1 MVDRVDFEGA
11 SLKGA
16 IFQNTVLTSTSF
28 QGADVT
34 GADFTEAYLG
44 DFDLKKLCKNPTLT
58 GESREAKGGRSLPRP
73 NAPAVRRSPTTR
85 HLRRHLSTR
94 GDCEW

>member
-16 IFQNTVLTSTSF
+16 IFSNTVLTSTSF
-28 QGADVT
+28 QGADVA

-58 GESREAKGGRSLPRP
+58 GQ
-73 NAPAVRRSPTTR
+73 
-85 HLRRHLSTR
+85 
-94 GDCEW
+94 